1 MKSISFL
8 AGVLIVAG
16 CSSTPPATTSGEQPV
31 RYVQYVKVA
40 TFDTTPRSPTSKLNV
55 LREAPIQKYHAIA
68 SLTIDGTADKEGNLV
83 NAIAWKARQIG
94 ADSILLLA
102 PLHPHRDQWIFRAD
116 AIVMDSEK

>member
-1 MKSISFL
+1 MKSIVTL
-8 AGVLIVAG
+8 AALLTLVG
-16 CSSTPPATTSGEQPV
+16 CSSAPSVPTSGEQPV
-31 RYVQYVKVA
+31 RYAQYVKIA

-83 NAIAWKARQIG
+83 NALAWKARQIG
-94 ADSILLLA
+94 ADSILMLA

-116 AIVMDSEK
+116 AVVMDSEK

>member
-1 MKSISFL
+1 M
-8 AGVLIVAG
+8 
-16 CSSTPPATTSGEQPV
+16 
-31 RYVQYVKVA
+31 RYAQHVKIA
-40 TFDTTPRSPTSKLNV
+40 TFDTTPRSPTSKLTV
-55 LREAPIQKYHAIA
+55 LREAPIQKHHTIA

-83 NAIAWKARQIG
+83 NALAWKARQIG